1 MHPFWLFMLI
11 IDLLIPIMMIG
22 FGRIFVTRPPKKIN
36 HIYGYRTAMSM
47 KSNETWVFA
56 HPYFGK
62 WWFTIGLFL
71 LPLFVIS
78 LLFVWNSQIHTI
90 GTVGGVICLIQLF
103 PLMFPVFPT
112 EKSANNCWTKTDSI
126 STERWNFPYQ
136 SYIKSKKRSDA
147 FALTHQI
154 FFWLYGKIG
163 FHEKICLVPTRVFFR
178 RKTFFTCVLFK
189 EEKHMR
195 MEKTASV
202 VDRFIIATCSP
213 ISWSAACRIA
223 GKLR

>member
-56 HPYFGK
+56 HQYFGK

-71 LPLFVIS
+71 LPLSVIS

-112 EKSANNCWTKTDSI
+112 EKSANNCLTKTDGAGA
-126 STERWNFPYQ
+126 ERQNFPYQ
-136 SYIKSKKRSDA
+136 SHIESKKDLMRKSKRIRS
-147 FALTHQI
+147 
-154 FFWLYGKIG
+154 FFGCM
-163 FHEKICLVPTRVFFR
+163 EKLGSIKNFLSGSDPVYFCR
-178 RKTFFTCVLFK
+178 RTFSTCVLIK
-189 EEKHMR
+189 GRNICVWE
-195 MEKTASV
+195 
-202 VDRFIIATCSP
+202 
-213 ISWSAACRIA
+213 
-223 GKLR
+223 

>member
-1 MHPFWLFMLI
+1 MCQGRMDRFMHPFWLFMLI

-71 LPLFVIS
+71 LPLSVIS

-90 GTVGGVICLIQLF
+90 GMVGGVICLIQLF
-103 PLMFPVFPT
+103 PLVFPVFPT
-112 EKSANNCWTKTDSI
+112 EKKLKQLFDKNGQHKHGKVEFSI
-126 STERWNFPYQ
+126 SIVYQ
-136 SYIKSKKRSDA
+136 KQKK
-147 FALTHQI
+147 I
-154 FFWLYGKIG
+154 
-163 FHEKICLVPTRVFFR
+163 
-178 RKTFFTCVLFK
+178 
-189 EEKHMR
+189 
-195 MEKTASV
+195 
-202 VDRFIIATCSP
+202 
-213 ISWSAACRIA
+213 
-223 GKLR
+223 

>member
-47 KSNETWVFA
+47 KSNETWLFA
-56 HPYFGK
+56 HQYFGK

-71 LPLFVIS
+71 LPLSVIS

-112 EKSANNCWTKTDSI
+112 EKSANNCLTKTDGAGA
-126 STERWNFPYQ
+126 ERQNFPYK
-136 SYIKSKKRSDA
+136 SHIESKKDLMRKSKRIRSFFVA
-147 FALTHQI
+147 WKNWVQSKIFCQVLTPCI
-154 FFWLYGKIG
+154 F
-163 FHEKICLVPTRVFFR
+163 CR
-178 RKTFFTCVLFK
+178 RTFSTCVLIK
-189 EEKHMR
+189 GRNICVWE
-195 MEKTASV
+195 
-202 VDRFIIATCSP
+202 
-213 ISWSAACRIA
+213 
-223 GKLR
+223 